1 MELPI
6 VVAPK
11 VEEDTDNEVA
21 GDSDEEGPGD
31 VDDEGQVSV
40 WV

>member
-6 VVAPK
+6 VDAPK

-40 WV
+40 WL

>member
-21 GDSDEEGPGD
+21 GNSDEEGPGD